1 MDKKEEFLT
10 AAARL
15 ALESVRRNQGGP
27 FGAVVVKDDRI
38 VGRGGNQVL
47 GTNDPTAHAEIVAIR
62 DAGRTLGN
70 FSLAG
75 CELYTTGEP
84 CPMCLAAVYWA
95 GIDHIYYV
103 LSTQQIAEAGFDDE
117 FIYREIQKPES
128 SRRIKIFPQNNRLA
142 KQALEEWRKK
152 EDKILY

>member
-1 MDKKEEFLT
+1 MSRQEEFL
-10 AAARL
+10 AEAARL
-15 ALESVRRNQGGP
+15 ALESVKRDRGGP

-38 VGRGGNQVL
+38 IGRGGNQVI

-62 DAGRTLGN
+62 DACRVLGT
-70 FSLAG
+70 FSLEG

-95 GIDHIYYV
+95 RIEKVYYV
-103 LSTQQIAEAGFDDE
+103 FSTRQIAEAGFDDE
-117 FIYREIQKPES
+117 FIYREIQQPATF
-128 SRRIKIFPQNNRLA
+128 RRIKVILQNNLPA
-142 KQALEEWRKK
+142 EQALDEWRKK